1 VPFIKLFWGPA
12 TKHEKELMRFGL
24 IKHYD
29 SEKVLLV
36 VVINIQSLTSH
47 LNIDDQLEEVHT
59 LHAQAQKLEQQPP
72 NPPSVQLPSF
82 NYPKTTFFH
91 LMKRSNKISETKFNN
106 IYILFR
112 L

>member
-1 VPFIKLFWGPA
+1 
-12 TKHEKELMRFGL
+12 MRFGL